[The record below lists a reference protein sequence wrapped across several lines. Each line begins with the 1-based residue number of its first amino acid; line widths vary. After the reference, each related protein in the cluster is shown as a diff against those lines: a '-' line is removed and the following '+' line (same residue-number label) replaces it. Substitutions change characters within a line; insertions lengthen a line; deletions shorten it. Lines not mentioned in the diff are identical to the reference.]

1 MAVKS
6 TDAFRSRFSPPTR
19 LDLDAEKR
27 QMIRAAL
34 FEKTLTK
41 ANVRPL
47 DAITHSGRTDV
58 FFFFF
63 EGVMDVF
70 REKEKTKGDDSV

>member
-1 MAVKS
+1 
-6 TDAFRSRFSPPTR
+6 
-19 LDLDAEKR
+19 
-27 QMIRAAL
+27 MIRAAL

-70 REKEKTKGDDSV
+70 REKEQTKGDDSV